1 MIFHGSTGF
10 LELPKSGVYYVY
22 QKVTFGSTDS
32 QDRLARARL
41 VACVT
46 GDDCEFFSD
55 PYMQM
60 DANLNGRYFTG
71 KSQGG
76 LFRFPA
82 GTQIAIM
89 VYNERFSHPDV
100 SAITYDNSGHQTY
113 MGAFLVDE
121 D

>member
-22 QKVTFGSTDS
+22 QKVTFGSRDS

-41 VACVT
+41 VACVP
-46 GDDCEFFSD
+46 GDDCKYFSD

-60 DANLNGRYFTG
+60 DANLNGKYSIS

-89 VYNERFSHPDV
+89 VYNEKFSRPDR
-100 SAITYDNSGHQTY
+100 SAITHDDTGHQTY